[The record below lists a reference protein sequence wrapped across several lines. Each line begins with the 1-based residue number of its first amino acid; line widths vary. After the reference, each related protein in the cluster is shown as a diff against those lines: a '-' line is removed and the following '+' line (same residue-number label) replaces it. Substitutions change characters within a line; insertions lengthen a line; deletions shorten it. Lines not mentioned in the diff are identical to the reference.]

1 MNMASDTR
9 SRGSQTSTRLI
20 VGCVALL
27 LASMISSVS
36 AQVPGVDVFICSP
49 TAFKFQLNFSA
60 TCPGDVVASPGIQG
74 VDCFYVKNST
84 NYMPPV
90 SVVQIQVIELDL
102 NLENLFVQNY
112 IGNFEDG
119 DSVEYTSISAK
130 DITNPSQVPG
140 GIQLNV
146 NGVDTDGVPVTN
158 SFIVD
163 YTNSGTDTPIFEV
176 GNQIGWI
183 VFVSVSSV
191 RGCILK

>member
-1 MNMASDTR
+1 MNMANDMQ
-9 SRGSQTSTRLI
+9 SRGMQTSARSV

-60 TCPGDVVASPGIQG
+60 SCPGNVVPSPGIQG
-74 VDCFYVKNST
+74 VDCFYIQNST
-84 NYMPPV
+84 TNLPPV
-90 SVVQIQVIELDL
+90 SVTQIQVIELDL
-102 NLENLFVQNY
+102 NLENAFVQNY

-119 DSVEYTSISAK
+119 DSVEYTSLSAT
-130 DITNPSQVPG
+130 DITNPSKIPG

-146 NGVDTDGVPVTN
+146 RGINTAGVSVTN

-183 VFVSVSSV
+183 VFVSISSV
-191 RGCILK
+191 RG